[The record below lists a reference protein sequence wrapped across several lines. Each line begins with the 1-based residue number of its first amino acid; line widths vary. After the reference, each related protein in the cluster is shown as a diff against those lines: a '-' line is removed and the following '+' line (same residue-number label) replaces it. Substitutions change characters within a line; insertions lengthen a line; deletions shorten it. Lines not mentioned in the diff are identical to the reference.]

1 MIQCR
6 KVSALESAYIRR
18 HFSYDPDTGIITRD
32 DRRNSNGC
40 HNADGYLQLK
50 IKKVKYLA
58 HRLAWFLYYDE
69 WPESEM
75 DHINRNRTDNRICNL
90 RVVDRRTNVMNS
102 YVPPNPKTG
111 VRGVYFDTCTKGL
124 KKKFTTRLNG
134 KTHRFYTLKEAIAFR
149 ETHNLPI

>member
-1 MIQCR
+1 MIRCR
-6 KVSALESAYIRR
+6 EVSDIESAYIRQ

-58 HRLAWFLYYDE
+58 HRLAWFLYYNE
-69 WPESEM
+69 CPESEM

-90 RVVDRRTNVMNS
+90 RVVDRRTNVINS
-102 YVPPNPKTG
+102 YVLPNPKTG
-111 VRGVYFDTCTKGL
+111 VRGVYEDTYTKGL
-124 KKKFTTRLNG
+124 KKRYTTKMSGR
-134 KTHRFYTLKEAIAFR
+134 TYRFYSVEDAIAFR
-149 ETHNLPI
+149 KENNLPL